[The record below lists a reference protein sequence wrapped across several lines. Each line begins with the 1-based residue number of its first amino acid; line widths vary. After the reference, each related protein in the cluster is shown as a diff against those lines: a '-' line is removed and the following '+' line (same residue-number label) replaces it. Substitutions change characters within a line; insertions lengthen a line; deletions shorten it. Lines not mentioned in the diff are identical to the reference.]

1 MAFLVRRQNS
11 YPDLMVR
18 YYTILNKISSDWYKD
33 FILNI
38 WTFQTAEMF
47 DPVTYL
53 QKWQEVD
60 VTNLV
65 VSASEMDLM
74 DVES

>member
-1 MAFLVRRQNS
+1 
-11 YPDLMVR
+11 
-18 YYTILNKISSDWYKD
+18 
-33 FILNI
+33 
-38 WTFQTAEMF
+38 MF